1 MPEGLLLFAC
11 TIVDILERF
20 TEAEVMVMG
29 DVTYG
34 ACCVDDF
41 TARALGADFL
51 VHYGHSCLVPM
62 DTSAQDFRV
71 LYVFVDI
78 RIDTTHLLD
87 SIHLTFPPGSALA
100 LVSTI
105 QFVSTLQAVAQE
117 LKAEYR
123 VSVPQC
129 KPLSPGE
136 ILGCTSPYLPR
147 EAEAVV
153 YLGDGRFHLESVM
166 IANPTV
172 PAYRYDPYS
181 KVLSREHYD
190 HRQMQTNR
198 QEAIATAHSAKSW
211 GLILGTLGRQGSPK
225 ILEHLESRLQALGLP
240 FVRLLLSEIFPS
252 KLSLL
257 PQVDVWVQ
265 VACPRLSIDWGTA
278 FPKPLLTPYEAAVA
292 LRDISWQ
299 QPYPMD
305 FYAGSSL
312 GPWTVNHG
320 RDRPAQA
327 PRRPALG
334 KVQEGPLRPSP
345 DVTCEGCS
353 CRDEKVVPLAP

>member
-1 MPEGLLLFAC
+1 MA
-11 TIVDILERF
+11 
-20 TEAEVMVMG
+20 
-29 DVTYG
+29 
-34 ACCVDDF
+34 
-41 TARALGADFL
+41 TAAWVWQAKISGCWQ
-51 VHYGHSCLVPM
+51 GVPI
-62 DTSAQDFRV
+62 DTSVQDFRV

-78 RIDTTHLLD
+78 QIDTAHLLD
-87 SIHLTFPPGSALA
+87 SIRLTFPSASTLA

-105 QFVSTLQAVAQE
+105 QFVSTLQAAAQE
-117 LKAEYR
+117 LKTEYH

-136 ILGCTSPYLPR
+136 VLGCTSPRLPKEV
-147 EAEAVV
+147 EAIV

-166 IANPTV
+166 IANPSV

-181 KVLSREHYD
+181 KILSREHYD
-190 HRQMQTNR
+190 HQRMQATR
-198 QEAIATAHSAKSW
+198 QEAIATARSAKSW

-257 PQVDVWVQ
+257 PGVDVWVQ
-265 VACPRLSIDWGTA
+265 VACPRLSIDWGKA

-320 RDRPAQA
+320 RDRTPQG
-327 PRRPALG
+327 PGRPVLE
-334 KVQEGPLRPSP
+334 KVQEESTRPSP
-345 DVTCEGCS
+345 DVACEGCS
-353 CRDEKVVPLAP
+353 CRDEKVAPLAP